1 MPAWEGEGGGSTSL
15 LQGSPCSKQGEQAQR
30 AQSCLQQVK
39 ITLWSL
45 LQSWEALLQGE
56 S

>member
-1 MPAWEGEGGGSTSL
+1 MPPWEGEGGGSKSL
-15 LQGSPCSKQGEQAQR
+15 LQGSLLQAQR